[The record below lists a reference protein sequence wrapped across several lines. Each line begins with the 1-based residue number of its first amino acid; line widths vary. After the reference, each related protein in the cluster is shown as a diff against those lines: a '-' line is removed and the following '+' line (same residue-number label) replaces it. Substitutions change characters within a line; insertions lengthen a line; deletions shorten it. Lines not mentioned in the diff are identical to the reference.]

1 MFKAK
6 GWGRVVGFQASKPPH
21 LGHEYVQNF
30 INPII
35 GKKKGGDFLDNVI
48 IKAYKVLIKEYYPK
62 NIVIL
67 STFETKM
74 RYAVLKEAI
83 FHAIA
88 RKNYGCDYVHSRN
101 AKEEWQRDVRKSKS
115 KKNK

>member
-1 MFKAK
+1 M
-6 GWGRVVGFQASKPPH
+6 GFQTSKPLH

-30 INPII
+30 INPVLE
-35 GKKKGGDFLDNVI
+35 KKKVGDFLDNVI

-62 NIVIL
+62 NIVLL

-74 RYAVLKEAI
+74 RYAVPKEAI

-88 RKNYGCDYVHSRN
+88 RKNYGCDHVHSRN
-101 AKEEWQRDVRKSKS
+101 VKEEMIKGCM
-115 KKNK
+115 